1 MVKRPLDGARA
12 QRLRLLRARLA
23 SLGGA
28 ALLGKP
34 GPLGAQQPSPV
45 LERAAFNVADPTTL
59 IPFLGSVLLVLLD
72 AIVVLPLLHAT
83 LRPKKRAP
91 TAAPAAPRVDT
102 PLVPTPKMQHTQ
114 SPRDREVSYN
124 TV

>member
-1 MVKRPLDGARA
+1 M
-12 QRLRLLRARLA
+12 
-23 SLGGA
+23 
-28 ALLGKP
+28 
-34 GPLGAQQPSPV
+34 
-45 LERAAFNVADPTTL
+45 LERAAFKVADPTTL